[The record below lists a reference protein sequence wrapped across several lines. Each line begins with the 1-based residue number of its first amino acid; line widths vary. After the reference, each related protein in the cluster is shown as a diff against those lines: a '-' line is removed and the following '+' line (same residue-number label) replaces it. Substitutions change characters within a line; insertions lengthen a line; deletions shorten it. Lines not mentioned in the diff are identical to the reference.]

1 MCIRDRYQRR
11 VHGEIQ
17 QYRYLSQSMRTQ
29 VFFAVILIAILGLSE
44 TKSLR
49 AEDKVG
55 LFSRIKNFFGFTSD
69 PPTGFEYINTPDAP
83 APMGPYS
90 QGVILPEYAR
100 LVYPAG
106 QIGVDP
112 KVSPT
117 NAPTIQITPY
127 IPSQTGTLVS
137 DDAVEQARQALNNV
151 KAILTAGNS
160 GLEHVFKATVYLA
173 DINDFARVNT
183 EYAKFFP
190 MNPPARVCFAVA
202 SLPKNA
208 KVEIEVIATTKDR
221 SQIRTCYPQQQKYLL
236 NKPHQAL

>member
-112 KVSPT
+112 K
-117 NAPTIQITPY
+117 
-127 IPSQTGTLVS
+127 TGTLVS